1 MYCENCHCNN
11 NGTGGNESRP
21 FISHPY
27 GNFIMLSFPIS
38 TRAVTVVDGVEEVEE
53 VETDL
58 SQNLVGKPIVEL
70 SKGKKVL
77 RFECDIIQNKIA
89 FIDYGKL
96 QIGSYDIAIWLDYG
110 DSQLRYKKRT
120 VLKIVDETANG
131 GQYENDEF
139 NVTAIYPVIKG
150 RSIAISFADGKVR
163 ISENGK
169 FQGDDKPNNGRA
181 DITAKQGEGYLVF
194 EDGKAKL
201 YT

>member
-1 MYCENCHCNN
+1 MNCTNCHCKNS
-11 NGTGGNESRP
+11 GTGGDENRP

-27 GNFIMLSFPIS
+27 GNYISLSFPIS
-38 TRAVTVVDGVEEVEE
+38 MRAVTVIDGVENAEE
-53 VETDL
+53 IETDL
-58 SQNLVGKPIVEL
+58 SNNLVGKPIVEL
-70 SKGKKVL
+70 SRGNKVL
-77 RFECDIIQNKIA
+77 RFECEIFQNKVV
-89 FIDYGKL
+89 FSDSGKL
-96 QIGSYDIAIWLDYG
+96 QIGSYDISILLNYG
-110 DSQLRYKKRT
+110 EQQLRYKKRT

-139 NVTAIYPVIKG
+139 DVIAIYPIING
-150 RSIAISFADGKVR
+150 RSIAISFVDGQVR

-194 EDGKAKL
+194 EEGKAKL